1 LVGLV
6 ADAPKNSWG
15 LVRMDRT
22 AKMQQELKK
31 KKKEKEINP
40 RLWRR
45 DYNK

>member
-1 LVGLV
+1 V

-15 LVRMDRT
+15 LVRMDKT
-22 AKMQQELKK
+22 AKMQQKLRE

>member
-1 LVGLV
+1 V

>member
-22 AKMQQELKK
+22 SKMYEELKK
-31 KKKEKEINP
+31 KKTKP
-40 RLWRR
+40 RDLWRR
-45 DYNK
+45 DWNK

>member
-1 LVGLV
+1 V

-31 KKKEKEINP
+31 KKKKKVNP
-40 RLWRR
+40 RLWQSDWR
-45 DYNK
+45 K